1 MSYLLPCF
9 AVDHLYLSC
18 DEYLFSEEET
28 AIAEGSYI
36 LYSLSNSVIGICLA
50 SG

>member
-18 DEYLFSEEET
+18 DEYPFSEEET
-28 AIAEGSYI
+28 AITDGNHFFVFI
-36 LYSLSNSVIGICLA
+36 LLLLEYVP
-50 SG
+50 